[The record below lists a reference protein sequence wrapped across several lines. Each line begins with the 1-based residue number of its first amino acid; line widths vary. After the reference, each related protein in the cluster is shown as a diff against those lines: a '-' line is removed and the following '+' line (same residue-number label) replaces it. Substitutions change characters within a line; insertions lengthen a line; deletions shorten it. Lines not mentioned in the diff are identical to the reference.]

1 MFTDKLVAKIPS
13 TCTGIVKSIKFQP
26 DDVCLVGHSLL
37 EIEVADGDASAQPE
51 KVEEKP
57 NEPETPT
64 QAATQAPQHNT
75 AAPAKNNNAKALST
89 PAVRALS
96 KKHNIDIN

>member
-1 MFTDKLVAKIPS
+1 MAKIPS

-37 EIEVADGDASAQPE
+37 EIEVDDGNSSAQPE
-51 KVEEKP
+51 KTEEKP
-57 NEPETPT
+57 KEPETASQPS
-64 QAATQAPQHNT
+64 TQAPQHNS
-75 AAPAKNNNAKALST
+75 AAPSKNNNAKALST